1 MSVRHRD
8 TATLYRHL
16 RRASVATATSRC
28 RSKMPRGKRRRMKS
42 PLARE
47 RAHRS
52 TASQLREAH
61 NVVISRNDL
70 LTRSKRTRYT
80 RVIAALVAD
89 ADTRSGLR
97 QLVGRTHVAVTKT
110 LCRLNC
116 LVVARDSRDLPTAR
130 PKQRGLTVVARD
142 SRDLPTARPKQRGLT
157 GVTLPYLV
165 SSPRCLCHQRDSA
178 VSHRRGALALVVQS
192 AAPCPT

>member
-80 RVIAALVAD
+80 RAIAALVAD

-130 PKQRGLTVVARD
+130 PKQRGLTDVI
-142 SRDLPTARPKQRGLT
+142 
-157 GVTLPYLV
+157 LPYLV

-178 VSHRRGALALVVQS
+178 VSDRLGALVLSGRS

>member
-1 MSVRHRD
+1 
-8 TATLYRHL
+8 
-16 RRASVATATSRC
+16 
-28 RSKMPRGKRRRMKS
+28 MKW

-61 NVVISRNDL
+61 NDKSTLLQEMWTRISDRRSIRVVIRRNDL

-97 QLVGRTHVAVTKT
+97 QLVSRTHVAVTKT

-116 LVVARDSRDLPTAR
+116 L
-130 PKQRGLTVVARD
+130 VVARD

-178 VSHRRGALALVVQS
+178 VSDRLGALALVVQS